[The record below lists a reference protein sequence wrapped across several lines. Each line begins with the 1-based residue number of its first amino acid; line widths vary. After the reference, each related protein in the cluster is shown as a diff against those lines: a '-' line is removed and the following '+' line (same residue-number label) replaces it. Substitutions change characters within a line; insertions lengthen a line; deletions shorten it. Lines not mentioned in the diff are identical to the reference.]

1 MSETVDNEIRDEVMS
16 NILAKPPNQ
25 VCFDC
30 GSKAPKWSSPY
41 LGIVICYECAA
52 KHRSYGTHISFVR
65 SVDLDKW
72 NRKQLKSLELTGN
85 AYTKERFNDLGVPL
99 IGGNYDYN
107 NSMVLKVRQEIAYTK
122 ERFND
127 LGVPLIGGNYD
138 YNNSMVL
145 KVRQEIAEKVKEEL
159 KPDDYIKK
167 DDKENKNDKIE
178 FDNND
183 VINKEKEEKE
193 EIKEEKKE
201 KKEKEEKEEI
211 KKPQKF
217 QINEKAKVNNEKVI
231 GKAGKKNKIKKM
243 DFNFDFDSFNDV
255 NFSDFTKKEDE
266 NDTENKKE
274 EDTKDYE
281 KKEKEKELEEEEG
294 YNKPYKSKVS
304 KKKFDKKFANK
315 KAISSEDYKALEE
328 DNSDNKMIKDRI
340 KSMGNSQAISSED
353 VFGSN
358 GESNTYEG
366 ESLTDKFK
374 DLALNFTLSAAEK
387 AKELKNKT
395 SELINKVQ
403 NKFGGGNGY

>member
-107 NSMVLKVRQEIAYTK
+107 NSMVLKVRQEIA
-122 ERFND
+122 
-127 LGVPLIGGNYD
+127 
-138 YNNSMVL
+138 
-145 KVRQEIAEKVKEEL
+145 EKVKEEL

-201 KKEKEEKEEI
+201 KKEKEEEKEEI

-328 DNSDNKMIKDRI
+328 DSSDNKVIKDRI

>member
-1 MSETVDNEIRDEVMS
+1 MSETVDNEIRDEVMA

-85 AYTKERFNDLGVPL
+85 SF
-99 IGGNYDYN
+99 
-107 NSMVLKVRQEIAYTK
+107 TK

-145 KVRQEIAEKVKEEL
+145 KVRQEIAEKVRESL
-159 KPDDYIKK
+159 KPDDYKKVEDKKKEVDEFENININNEEIK
-167 DDKENKNDKIE
+167 DEEKEKKKEKNDKKKKK
-178 FDNND
+178 DKN
-183 VINKEKEEKE
+183 EEKV
-193 EIKEEKKE
+193 EEKKE
-201 KKEKEEKEEI
+201 ETEEKEEI

-217 QINEKAKVNNEKVI
+217 EVDKKAKVENAKVI
-231 GKAGKKNKIKKM
+231 GKAGKINRIKKM

-255 NFSDFTKKEDE
+255 NFSDFTKKDEDNDKEKKEDDEKKDEDE
-266 NDTENKKE
+266 QKE
-274 EDTKDYE
+274 KEHE
-281 KKEKEKELEEEEG
+281 KEKEKESENEG
-294 YNKPYKSKVS
+294 YQKSYGKKIS
-304 KKKFDKKFANK
+304 KKELKNKFANK
-315 KAISSEDYKALEE
+315 KAISSEDYAALEE
-328 DNSDNKMIKDRI
+328 GNSDNKIVKDRI

-358 GESNTYEG
+358 GESNVYEG
-366 ESLTDKFK
+366 ESMTDKLK
-374 DLALNFTLSAAEK
+374 DMALNFTLSAAEK
-387 AKELKNKT
+387 AKALKNKT
-395 SELINKVQ
+395 NEFINKVQ
-403 NKFGGGNGY
+403 NKFSGGGY

>member
-16 NILAKPPNQ
+16 QILAKPQNQ
-25 VCFDC
+25 ICFDC

-65 SVDLDKW
+65 SCDLDKW

-85 AYTKERFNDLGVPL
+85 SFTKERFN
-99 IGGNYDYN
+99 
-107 NSMVLKVRQEIAYTK
+107 E
-122 ERFND
+122 

-145 KVRQEIAEKVKEEL
+145 KVRQEIAEKVKESL
-159 KPDDYIKK
+159 QPDDYRKK
-167 DDKENKNDKIE
+167 EDKKELKNE
-178 FDNND
+178 FDD
-183 VINKEKEEKE
+183 IEINQEEKEENN

-201 KKEKEEKEEI
+201 KKKNEEKKEEKDEI

-217 QINEKAKVNNEKVI
+217 QIDEKAKVSAKVI
-231 GKAGKKNKIKKM
+231 GKAGKINKIKKI

-255 NFSDFTKKEDE
+255 NFSDFTKKEED
-266 NDTENKKE
+266 NDNNDNKKE
-274 EDTKDYE
+274 KEEEDNDYE
-281 KKEKEKELEEEEG
+281 QKEKEKEKEKELEEEG
-294 YNKPYKSKVS
+294 YNKSYNIKIS
-304 KKKFDKKFANK
+304 KKELNKKLAKK
-315 KAISSEDYKALEE
+315 KAISSEDYAALEE
-328 DNSDNKMIKDRI
+328 DNSDNKVVKDRI

-353 VFGSN
+353 VFGTN
-358 GESNTYEG
+358 GESNAYEG
-366 ESLTDKFK
+366 ESMTDKIK
-374 DLALNFTLSAAEK
+374 DMALNFTLSAAEK

-403 NKFGGGNGY
+403 NKFGGGGGY

>member
-1 MSETVDNEIRDEVMS
+1 MSETVDNEIRDEVMA

-85 AYTKERFNDLGVPL
+85 SF
-99 IGGNYDYN
+99 
-107 NSMVLKVRQEIAYTK
+107 TK

-145 KVRQEIAEKVKEEL
+145 KVRQEIAEKVRESL
-159 KPDDYIKK
+159 KPDDYKK
-167 DDKENKNDKIE
+167 VEDKKKEVDEFENINI
-178 FDNND
+178 NN
-183 VINKEKEEKE
+183 E
-193 EIKEEKKE
+193 EIKEEEKEKKKE
-201 KKEKEEKEEI
+201 KNDKKKKKDKNEEKVEEKNEETEEKEEI

-217 QINEKAKVNNEKVI
+217 EVDKKAKVENAKVI
-231 GKAGKKNKIKKM
+231 GKAGKINRIKKM

-255 NFSDFTKKEDE
+255 NFSDFTKKDEDNDKEKKEDDEKKDEDE
-266 NDTENKKE
+266 QKE
-274 EDTKDYE
+274 KEHE
-281 KKEKEKELEEEEG
+281 KEKEKESENEG
-294 YNKPYKSKVS
+294 YQKSYGKKIS
-304 KKKFDKKFANK
+304 KKELKNKFANK
-315 KAISSEDYKALEE
+315 KAISSEDYAALEE
-328 DNSDNKMIKDRI
+328 GNSDNKIVKDRI

-353 VFGSN
+353 VFGTN
-358 GESNTYEG
+358 GESNVYEG
-366 ESLTDKFK
+366 ESMTDKLK
-374 DLALNFTLSAAEK
+374 DMALNFTLSAAEK
-387 AKELKNKT
+387 AKALKNKT
-395 SELINKVQ
+395 NEFINKVQ
-403 NKFGGGNGY
+403 NKFSGGGY

>member
-1 MSETVDNEIRDEVMS
+1 MSETVDDKIRDEVMA
-16 NILAKPPNQ
+16 NILAKPQNQ
-25 VCFDC
+25 ICFDC

-85 AYTKERFNDLGVPL
+85 
-99 IGGNYDYN
+99 
-107 NSMVLKVRQEIAYTK
+107 SYTK

-145 KVRQEIAEKVKEEL
+145 KVRQEIAEKVKESL
-159 KPDDYIKK
+159 KPDDYRKK
-167 DDKENKNDKIE
+167 EEEKKEEND
-178 FDNND
+178 FDNNID
-183 VINKEKEEKE
+183 IAKEEEIK

-201 KKEKEEKEEI
+201 NEENEEDKKEV

-217 QINEKAKVNNEKVI
+217 QIDEKVKVKNAKVI
-231 GKAGKKNKIKKM
+231 SKAGKINKIKKM

-266 NDTENKKE
+266 ENNNDNKEKE
-274 EDTKDYE
+274 ETNNYE
-281 KKEKEKELEEEEG
+281 EKEKEKEKEKELEEEG
-294 YNKPYKSKVS
+294 YNKTYDIKIS
-304 KKKFDKKFANK
+304 KKELKKKFANK
-315 KAISSEDYKALEE
+315 KAISSEDYAALEE
-328 DNSDNKMIKDRI
+328 DNSDNKIVKEKI
-340 KSMGNSQAISSED
+340 KSMGNSQAISNED

-358 GESNTYEG
+358 GESNAYEG
-366 ESLTDKFK
+366 ESMTDKIK
-374 DLALNFTLSAAEK
+374 GMALNFTLSAAEK

-403 NKFGGGNGY
+403 NKFSGGGY

>member
-1 MSETVDNEIRDEVMS
+1 MSETVDNEIRDEVMA

-85 AYTKERFNDLGVPL
+85 SF
-99 IGGNYDYN
+99 
-107 NSMVLKVRQEIAYTK
+107 TK

-145 KVRQEIAEKVKEEL
+145 KVRQEIAEKVRESL
-159 KPDDYIKK
+159 KPDDYKKVEDKKKEVDEFENININNEEIK
-167 DDKENKNDKIE
+167 DEEKEKKKEKNDKKKKK
-178 FDNND
+178 DKN
-183 VINKEKEEKE
+183 EEKVEEKNE
-193 EIKEEKKE
+193 EI
-201 KKEKEEKEEI
+201 EEKEEI

-217 QINEKAKVNNEKVI
+217 EVDKKAKVENAKVI
-231 GKAGKKNKIKKM
+231 GKAGKINRIKKM

-255 NFSDFTKKEDE
+255 NFSDFTKKDEDNDKEKKEDDEKKDEDE
-266 NDTENKKE
+266 QKE
-274 EDTKDYE
+274 KEH
-281 KKEKEKELEEEEG
+281 EKEKESENEG
-294 YNKPYKSKVS
+294 YQKSYGKKIS
-304 KKKFDKKFANK
+304 KKELKNKFANK
-315 KAISSEDYKALEE
+315 KAISSEDYAALEE
-328 DNSDNKMIKDRI
+328 GNSDNKIVKDRI

-358 GESNTYEG
+358 GESNVYEG
-366 ESLTDKFK
+366 ESMTDKLK
-374 DLALNFTLSAAEK
+374 DMALNFTLSAAEK
-387 AKELKNKT
+387 AKALKNKT
-395 SELINKVQ
+395 NEFINKVQ
-403 NKFGGGNGY
+403 NKFSGGGY

>member
-107 NSMVLKVRQEIAYTK
+107 NSMVLKVRQEIA
-122 ERFND
+122 
-127 LGVPLIGGNYD
+127 
-138 YNNSMVL
+138 
-145 KVRQEIAEKVKEEL
+145 EKVKEEL

-201 KKEKEEKEEI
+201 KKEEEKEEI

-266 NDTENKKE
+266 NDTDNKKE

-328 DNSDNKMIKDRI
+328 DSSDNKMIKDKI

>member
-85 AYTKERFNDLGVPL
+85 
-99 IGGNYDYN
+99 
-107 NSMVLKVRQEIAYTK
+107 AYTK

-266 NDTENKKE
+266 NDIENKKE

-328 DNSDNKMIKDRI
+328 DNSDNKMIKDKI

>member
-107 NSMVLKVRQEIAYTK
+107 NSMVLKVRQEIA
-122 ERFND
+122 
-127 LGVPLIGGNYD
+127 
-138 YNNSMVL
+138 
-145 KVRQEIAEKVKEEL
+145 EKVKEEL
-159 KPDDYIKK
+159 NPDDYIKK

-201 KKEKEEKEEI
+201 EEKEEI

-274 EDTKDYE
+274 EDAKDYE

>member
-1 MSETVDNEIRDEVMS
+1 MSETVDNEIRDEVMA

-85 AYTKERFNDLGVPL
+85 SF
-99 IGGNYDYN
+99 
-107 NSMVLKVRQEIAYTK
+107 TK

-145 KVRQEIAEKVKEEL
+145 KVRQEIAEKVRESL
-159 KPDDYIKK
+159 KPDDYKKIEDKKKEVDEFENININNEEIK
-167 DDKENKNDKIE
+167 DEEKEKKKEKNDKKKKK
-178 FDNND
+178 DKN
-183 VINKEKEEKE
+183 EEKVEEKNE
-193 EIKEEKKE
+193 EI
-201 KKEKEEKEEI
+201 EEKEEI

-217 QINEKAKVNNEKVI
+217 EVDKKAKVENAKVI
-231 GKAGKKNKIKKM
+231 GKAGKINRIKKM

-255 NFSDFTKKEDE
+255 NFSDFTKKDEDNDKEKKEDDEKKDEDE
-266 NDTENKKE
+266 QKE
-274 EDTKDYE
+274 KEHE
-281 KKEKEKELEEEEG
+281 KEKEKESENEG
-294 YNKPYKSKVS
+294 YQKSYGKKIS
-304 KKKFDKKFANK
+304 KKELKNKFANK
-315 KAISSEDYKALEE
+315 KAISSEDYAALEE
-328 DNSDNKMIKDRI
+328 GNSDNKIVKDRI

-358 GESNTYEG
+358 GESNVYEG
-366 ESLTDKFK
+366 ESMTDKLK
-374 DLALNFTLSAAEK
+374 DMALNFTLSAAEK
-387 AKELKNKT
+387 AKALKNKT
-395 SELINKVQ
+395 NEFINKVQ
-403 NKFGGGNGY
+403 NKFSGGGY

>member
-1 MSETVDNEIRDEVMS
+1 MSETVDNEIRDEVMA

-85 AYTKERFNDLGVPL
+85 SF
-99 IGGNYDYN
+99 
-107 NSMVLKVRQEIAYTK
+107 TK

-145 KVRQEIAEKVKEEL
+145 KVRQEIAEKVRESL
-159 KPDDYIKK
+159 KPDDYKKVENKKKEVDEFENININNEEIK
-167 DDKENKNDKIE
+167 DEEKEKEKKKEKNDKKKKK
-178 FDNND
+178 DKN
-183 VINKEKEEKE
+183 EEKVEEKNE
-193 EIKEEKKE
+193 EI
-201 KKEKEEKEEI
+201 EEKEEI

-217 QINEKAKVNNEKVI
+217 EVDKKAKVENAKVI
-231 GKAGKKNKIKKM
+231 GKAGKINRIKKM

-255 NFSDFTKKEDE
+255 NFSDFTKKDEDNDKEKKEDDEKKDEDE
-266 NDTENKKE
+266 QKE
-274 EDTKDYE
+274 KEHE
-281 KKEKEKELEEEEG
+281 KEKEKESENEG
-294 YNKPYKSKVS
+294 YQKSYGKKIS
-304 KKKFDKKFANK
+304 KKELKNKFANK
-315 KAISSEDYKALEE
+315 KAISSEDYAALEE
-328 DNSDNKMIKDRI
+328 GNSDNKIVKDRI

-358 GESNTYEG
+358 GESNVYEG
-366 ESLTDKFK
+366 ESMTDKLK
-374 DLALNFTLSAAEK
+374 DMALNFTLSAAEK
-387 AKELKNKT
+387 AKALKNKT
-395 SELINKVQ
+395 NEFINKVQ
-403 NKFGGGNGY
+403 NKFSGGGY

>member
-1 MSETVDNEIRDEVMS
+1 MSETVDDKIRDEVMA
-16 NILAKPPNQ
+16 NILAKPQNQ
-25 VCFDC
+25 ICFDC

-85 AYTKERFNDLGVPL
+85 
-99 IGGNYDYN
+99 
-107 NSMVLKVRQEIAYTK
+107 SYTK

-145 KVRQEIAEKVKEEL
+145 KVRQEIAEKVKESL
-159 KPDDYIKK
+159 KPDDYRKK
-167 DDKENKNDKIE
+167 EEEKKEEND
-178 FDNND
+178 FDNNID
-183 VINKEKEEKE
+183 IAKEEEIK
-193 EIKEEKKE
+193 EIKEEKKDN
-201 KKEKEEKEEI
+201 EEKEEDKKEV

-217 QINEKAKVNNEKVI
+217 QIDEKVKVKNAKVI
-231 GKAGKKNKIKKM
+231 SKAGKINKIKKM

-266 NDTENKKE
+266 ENNNENKEKE
-274 EDTKDYE
+274 ETNNYE
-281 KKEKEKELEEEEG
+281 EKEKEKEKELEEEG
-294 YNKPYKSKVS
+294 YNKSYDIKIS
-304 KKKFDKKFANK
+304 KKELKKKFANK
-315 KAISSEDYKALEE
+315 KAISSEDYAALEE
-328 DNSDNKMIKDRI
+328 DNSDNKIVKEKI
-340 KSMGNSQAISSED
+340 KSMGNSQAISNED

-358 GESNTYEG
+358 GESNAYEG
-366 ESLTDKFK
+366 ESMTDKIK
-374 DLALNFTLSAAEK
+374 GMALNFTLSAAEK

-403 NKFGGGNGY
+403 NKFSGGGY

>member
-1 MSETVDNEIRDEVMS
+1 MSETVDNEIRDEVMA

-85 AYTKERFNDLGVPL
+85 SF
-99 IGGNYDYN
+99 
-107 NSMVLKVRQEIAYTK
+107 TK

-145 KVRQEIAEKVKEEL
+145 KVRQEIAEKVRESL
-159 KPDDYIKK
+159 KPDDYKKVEDKKKEVDEFENININNEEIK
-167 DDKENKNDKIE
+167 DEEKEKKKEKNDK
-178 FDNND
+178 
-183 VINKEKEEKE
+183 KK
-193 EIKEEKKE
+193 KKE
-201 KKEKEEKEEI
+201 KNEEKVEEKNEEIEEKEEI

-217 QINEKAKVNNEKVI
+217 EVDKKAKVENAKVI
-231 GKAGKKNKIKKM
+231 GKAGKINRIKKM

-255 NFSDFTKKEDE
+255 NFSDFTKKDQDNDKEKKEDDENKDEDE
-266 NDTENKKE
+266 QKE
-274 EDTKDYE
+274 KEHE
-281 KKEKEKELEEEEG
+281 KEKEKESENEG
-294 YNKPYKSKVS
+294 YQKSYGKKIS
-304 KKKFDKKFANK
+304 KKELKNKFANK
-315 KAISSEDYKALEE
+315 KAISSEDYAALEE
-328 DNSDNKMIKDRI
+328 GNSDNKIVKDRI

-358 GESNTYEG
+358 GESNVYEG
-366 ESLTDKFK
+366 ESMTDKLK
-374 DLALNFTLSAAEK
+374 DMALNFTLSAAEK
-387 AKELKNKT
+387 AKALKNKT
-395 SELINKVQ
+395 NEFINKVQ
-403 NKFGGGNGY
+403 NKFSGGGY

>member
-107 NSMVLKVRQEIAYTK
+107 NSMVLKVRQEIA
-122 ERFND
+122 
-127 LGVPLIGGNYD
+127 
-138 YNNSMVL
+138 
-145 KVRQEIAEKVKEEL
+145 EKVKEEL

-201 KKEKEEKEEI
+201 KIEKKEEEKEEI

-266 NDTENKKE
+266 NDIENKKE

-294 YNKPYKSKVS
+294 YNKSYKSKVS

>member
-16 NILAKPPNQ
+16 NILAKPQNQ

-65 SVDLDKW
+65 SCDLDKW

-85 AYTKERFNDLGVPL
+85 
-99 IGGNYDYN
+99 
-107 NSMVLKVRQEIAYTK
+107 SYTK

-145 KVRQEIAEKVKEEL
+145 KVRQEIAEKVKESL
-159 KPDDYIKK
+159 KPNDYK
-167 DDKENKNDKIE
+167 KIE
-178 FDNND
+178 E
-183 VINKEKEEKE
+183 INKEEDDINNVEIKKE
-193 EIKEEKKE
+193 EIKEDKKIEKEKKE
-201 KKEKEEKEEI
+201 KKEEQEEKEEEKEV

-217 QINEKAKVNNEKVI
+217 QVDKKAKVKNEKI
-231 GKAGKKNKIKKM
+231 ISKAGKINKIKKM

-255 NFSDFTKKEDE
+255 IFSDFTKKDEDNE
-266 NDTENKKE
+266 KENKIE
-274 EDTKDYE
+274 QINENE
-281 KKEKEKELEEEEG
+281 QKEKEKEKEKESNEEK
-294 YNKPYKSKVS
+294 YNKSYDIKLS
-304 KKKFDKKFANK
+304 KKEINKKFANK

-328 DNSDNKMIKDRI
+328 DNQDNKVVKDRI

-358 GESNTYEG
+358 GESNEYEG
-366 ESLTDKFK
+366 ESMTDKLK
-374 DLALNFTLSAAEK
+374 DMALNFTLSAAEK

-395 SELINKVQ
+395 NEWINKVQ
-403 NKFGGGNGY
+403 NKFGGSGY

>member
-1 MSETVDNEIRDEVMS
+1 MSETVDNEIRDEVMA

-85 AYTKERFNDLGVPL
+85 SF
-99 IGGNYDYN
+99 
-107 NSMVLKVRQEIAYTK
+107 TK

-145 KVRQEIAEKVKEEL
+145 KVRQEIAEKVRESL
-159 KPDDYIKK
+159 KPDDYKKVEDKKKEVDEFENININNEEIK
-167 DDKENKNDKIE
+167 DEEKEKKKEKNDKKKKK
-178 FDNND
+178 DKN
-183 VINKEKEEKE
+183 EEKV
-193 EIKEEKKE
+193 EEKNE
-201 KKEKEEKEEI
+201 ETEEKEEI

-217 QINEKAKVNNEKVI
+217 EVDKKAKVENAKVI
-231 GKAGKKNKIKKM
+231 RKAGKINRIKKM

-255 NFSDFTKKEDE
+255 NFSDFTKKDEDNDKEKKEDDEKKDEDE
-266 NDTENKKE
+266 QKE
-274 EDTKDYE
+274 KEHE
-281 KKEKEKELEEEEG
+281 KEKEKESENEG
-294 YNKPYKSKVS
+294 YQKSYGKKIS
-304 KKKFDKKFANK
+304 KKELKNKFANK
-315 KAISSEDYKALEE
+315 KAISSEDYAALEE
-328 DNSDNKMIKDRI
+328 GNSDNKIVKDRI

-358 GESNTYEG
+358 GESNVYEG
-366 ESLTDKFK
+366 ESMTDKLK
-374 DLALNFTLSAAEK
+374 DMALNFTLSAAEK
-387 AKELKNKT
+387 AKALKNKT
-395 SELINKVQ
+395 NEFINKVQ
-403 NKFGGGNGY
+403 NKFSGGGY